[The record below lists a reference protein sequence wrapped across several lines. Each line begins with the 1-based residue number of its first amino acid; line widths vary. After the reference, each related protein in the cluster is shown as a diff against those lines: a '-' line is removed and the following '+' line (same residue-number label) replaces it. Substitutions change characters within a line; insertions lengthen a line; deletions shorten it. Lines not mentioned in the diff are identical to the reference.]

1 MPLEQN
7 PLSGIVRTGG
17 VASPSD
23 GSGLLPQATSPNPSM
38 PPQGAGGGPQPQAGQ
53 GQPNQLG
60 AIMAALQGAPQMP
73 QGQPSPSHEQTSAA
87 LWHLHEVQRY
97 LEPLLH
103 RPGTGKENMR
113 PAIWDAV
120 SKMLADGLFTLPQLM
135 EQLKT
140 LPPDPRGQKQW
151 IVQHVMHARQAQM
164 QILNDHRQT
173 NPGTGDWATEQA
185 AHPPSGRDHTDI
197 MGDLRSHYQA
207 MGRQ

>member
-7 PLSGIVRTGG
+7 PLSGIVRPGG
-17 VASPSD
+17 APSPSD

-38 PPQGAGGGPQPQAGQ
+38 PPQGAGGPQPQGGQ

-60 AIMAALQGAPQMP
+60 AIMAALQQAPQMP

-97 LEPLLH
+97 MGALLA
-103 RPGTGKENMR
+103 RPGVGTTNMR
-113 PAIWDAV
+113 PAIFDAV

-135 EQLKT
+135 NELKS
-140 LPPDPRGQKQW
+140 LPADPKGQKQW
-151 IVQHVMHARQAQM
+151 IVQHLTHARQAQL

-173 NPGTGDWATEQA
+173 AQGTGDWASEQA
-185 AHPPSGRDHTDI
+185 ANPPSGREHLDI
-197 MGDLRSHYQA
+197 MNDLRSHYQQ